1 MKSILWDLKQQTCF
15 TCTWNFKK
23 NPEKVNLNVIFQS
36 IHFKNCKDTVHL
48 YGVSFW
54 VKGRTFNSRFV
65 TKSDKY
71 RFLREI
77 RKLIQ
82 NATESNRRHLISGLF
97 ARSTVYYGT
106 PWAYKWDKPHTLY
119 TAPRENYFPHTYYSS
134 YNADPW
140 TLVRFAQFLRPW
152 NCPIL
157 LICLPIKKRMFSD
170 ENNFKTLKCI
180 LVFSYDC
187 YTCIWKQRTL
197 WQKEFHALLGTNP
210 QLIALL
216 KSTCSWQCL

>member
-1 MKSILWDLKQQTCF
+1 M
-15 TCTWNFKK
+15 
-23 NPEKVNLNVIFQS
+23 NVIFQS

-48 YGVSFW
+48 CGVSFW

-65 TKSDKY
+65 TKSEKY

-82 NATESNRRHLISGLF
+82 NAIESNRRHLIPGLF
-97 ARSTVYYGT
+97 ARLSVYYGT

-140 TLVRFAQFLRPW
+140 TLLRFAQFLRPW

-170 ENNFKTLKCI
+170 ENNFNTLKCI
-180 LVFSYDC
+180 LVFSYDF
-187 YTCIWKQRTL
+187 YTCIHMKTKNTL
-197 WQKEFHALLGTNP
+197 AKRISCLTWNKP
-210 QLIALL
+210 IAYCAFKIDL
-216 KSTCSWQCL
+216 

>member
-1 MKSILWDLKQQTCF
+1 MKSILWDLKQQTYF
-15 TCTWNFKK
+15 TCTWNLKK
-23 NPEKVNLNVIFQS
+23 NTRKSQFEY
-36 IHFKNCKDTVHL
+36 HFSKYPLQKLQGYCPFI

-82 NATESNRRHLISGLF
+82 NAIESN
-97 ARSTVYYGT
+97 RSTVYYGT

-140 TLVRFAQFLRPW
+140 TLLRFDQFLRPW
-152 NCPIL
+152 KCPIL
-157 LICLPIKKRMFSD
+157 LLCLPIKKRMFSD
-170 ENNFKTLKCI
+170 ENNSNTLKCI

-187 YTCIWKQRTL
+187 YTCIYMKTKNTL
-197 WQKEFHALLGTNP
+197 AKRISCLTWNKP
-210 QLIALL
+210 IAYCAFKIDL
-216 KSTCSWQCL
+216 